1 MGNEIKT
8 TVDGRVWWSWRT
20 ERRKGNGI
28 GCEGGK
34 DSRGKLQV
42 RRCKALYNALGLD
55 LNLVG
60 NLENVLKIEAM
71 QVVIKDSS
79 GHSFGEWIWEQE
91 VTPESLELA
100 GVQADEDKVICSLEV
115 KSILLEKFQG
125 TVK

>member
-1 MGNEIKT
+1 M
-8 TVDGRVWWSWRT
+8 
-20 ERRKGNGI
+20 
-28 GCEGGK
+28 
-34 DSRGKLQV
+34 
-42 RRCKALYNALGLD
+42 
-55 LNLVG
+55 G
-60 NLENVLKIEAM
+60 NLENVLKIGAM

-79 GHSFGEWIWEQE
+79 GHSFGEWIREE